1 MPLKLPRVMRRKKA
15 ARKAG
20 PSKPLSA
27 HEAGKISR
35 HKPKPPATVHRGV
48 KYDDETSYKP
58 AETLTVREEEIL
70 SFVADDQNN
79 DAIAKREKI
88 SESTVEKH
96 IENIFKKI
104 PVKTRASAVA
114 WYWKRRWA
122 ALEKRI
128 QRES

>member
-1 MPLKLPRVMRRKKA
+1 MRRKKA

-27 HEAGKISR
+27 HEAGKVSP
-35 HKPKPPATVHRGV
+35 HGAKAPARAAKDV

-58 AETLTVREEEIL
+58 LEPLTVREEEML
-70 SFVADDQNN
+70 SFVADDLPNEE
-79 DAIAKREKI
+79 IAEREKI
-88 SESTVEKH
+88 ARSTVDKH

-114 WYWKRRWA
+114 WYWKRRYE
-122 ALEKRI
+122 ALQKNVRSEN
-128 QRES
+128 